1 MDQRPQSE
9 DIAIDGPPADL
20 HEVLTGADALLAAA
34 AEDAGGRA
42 AAPEPPPP
50 AQPVP
55 TASEQPT
62 KRAKAPTKAERQIKA
77 WMADKDQIESAMA
90 ARRAD
95 RTAREESAIAAIRQ
109 IEAERDAD
117 FSRIDAEQ
125 REDEII
131 VGGLIAAIEKAVA
144 ANGGAA

>member
-9 DIAIDGPPADL
+9 DIALGEPTSL
-20 HEVLTGADALLAAA
+20 HEALSRADASLAAA

-55 TASEQPT
+55 AVTEQPA
-62 KRAKAPTKAERQIKA
+62 KRAKAPTRVERQVKA
-77 WMADKDQIESAMA
+77 WSAEKDQLESSMA
-90 ARRAD
+90 AKRAD
-95 RTAREESAIAAIRQ
+95 LMAKEESAVAAIRQ
-109 IEAERDAD
+109 IESELDAARVAANAD
-117 FSRIDAEQ
+117 LDQDGAIL
-125 REDEII
+125 
-131 VGGLIAAIEKAVA
+131 GGLIAAIEAAAK

>member
-9 DIAIDGPPADL
+9 DITLDGRPADL
-20 HEVLTGADALLAAA
+20 HEVLTGADARLAAA
-34 AEDAGGRA
+34 AEDAGGPGFN
-42 AAPEPPPP
+42 PEPPPP

-55 TASEQPT
+55 AASEQPT

-77 WMADKDQIESAMA
+77 WKAEVDQLGAGMD
-90 ARRAD
+90 ARRAE
-95 RTAREESAIAAIRQ
+95 RMAREESAIAAIRQ
-109 IEAERDAD
+109 IEAERDAE

-125 REDEII
+125 NQDEII